1 MQTAFSQYQLQQ
13 QVSAKVLKTA
23 IETNTQLAQQ
33 LISQLANPAAAAVNG
48 GLQSNN
54 NPSNTGVF
62 LNIRV

>member
-33 LISQLANPAAAAVNG
+33 LISQLANPGAANG
-48 GLQSNN
+48 GLQSNS

>member
-23 IETNTQLAQQ
+23 IETNTQLARQ
-33 LISQLANPAAAAVNG
+33 LISQLANPANG
-48 GLQSNN
+48 GLQSNS

>member
-33 LISQLANPAAAAVNG
+33 LISQLANPAAANG